1 MFQPFQSGYRR
12 NALFLAICAT
22 TSSAQLA
29 AHTTELDTLVI
40 SSASQGSV
48 YDVAQP
54 VTVLDKNAIDNNSG
68 TSLGTLLE
76 STPGI
81 ANSSFGPGVGR
92 PVIRGMSGSRV
103 KILQNGSDTGD
114 TSAMSSDH
122 SPMSE
127 ASAAEQIEVIYG
139 PATLLYG
146 GGAIG
151 GVVNV
156 IDRRIHEQP
165 GDGISGE
172 VGVKSSSVDSGYS
185 TDAVLDLS
193 KGNWTLHLD
202 GFKRDS
208 DNYRSGKN
216 GRVPAGNNSGRI
228 ANSNTEGKGG
238 AVALSWADGV
248 NGFVGGSIST
258 LEYDYGVPSLDDDQ
272 YRVVPKQIRYD
283 LKGAWRPAADSAFH
297 WMEEW
302 RTELSYTDYEH
313 DETEP
318 GEVVGLF
325 QQETWELQSRIR
337 HRAIGQ
343 WQGTFGIQLEK
354 QDLGLC
360 HSHGGCDD
368 IASFGSTGWDGL
380 EGASFRTDV
389 NGTYQFAHSTPM
401 PLTTTEQAGVFLVE
415 QRDWTHGTIELGAR
429 IDHINI
435 STDPDPI
442 EFTGTHD
449 YRHQS
454 SYYDDKEFT
463 PVSLS
468 AAGTWVLSEQQRLGL
483 SLARVQRAP
492 EVYELYW
499 NGDHH
504 ATSSFQLDNPDLD
517 VETAWTI
524 DLNWLYQGDRN
535 KLQAAVYHYRFDDY
549 IYNEIKEIEH
559 NYGRPCGNTGDPFHC
574 DDVYRYEQSD
584 ARFTG
589 AEFNWQHNLTNTWH
603 VDIGGDVV
611 KAERTNGEDLPRTP
625 PASMLLALNWEHN
638 GWDLRAEGRAIF
650 TQNDT
655 APNETRTSD
664 FMLLNAY
671 AAYNMPI
678 GGSELIW
685 HLAVQNLTDEYA
697 VNHVSYLKQAAPL
710 PGRNLQAGV
719 RWRF

>member
-22 TSSAQLA
+22 TSSAQVA

-185 TDAVLDLS
+185 TDAVLDMS

-202 GFKRDS
+202 GFKRDA
-208 DNYRSGKN
+208 DDYRSGKN

-228 ANSNTEGKGG
+228 ANSSTEGKGG

-248 NGFVGGSIST
+248 NGFIGGSIST

-272 YRVVPKQIRYD
+272 YRVVPKQVRYD
-283 LKGAWRPAADSAFH
+283 LKGAWRPAADSAFS

-313 DETEP
+313 NETEP

-325 QQETWELQSRIR
+325 QQESWELQSRIR
-337 HRAIGQ
+337 HQAIGQ
-343 WQGTFGIQLEK
+343 WQGTFGIQLKK
-354 QDLGLC
+354 QDLALC
-360 HSHGGCDD
+360 HSHNGCDN
-368 IASFGSTGWDGL
+368 IASFGSSGWDGS
-380 EGASFRTDV
+380 EGTSFRSDIS
-389 NGTYQFAHSTPM
+389 GTYQFAHSTPM
-401 PLTTTEQAGVFLVE
+401 PLTTTEQAGVFWVE
-415 QRDWTHGTIELGAR
+415 QRDWSHGTIELGAR
-429 IDHINI
+429 VDHVNI
-435 STDPDPI
+435 SADPDPVS
-442 EFTGTHD
+442 FN
-449 YRHQS
+449 YRQQR
-454 SYYDDKEFT
+454 SYYDDKNFT

-468 AAGTWVLSEQQRLGL
+468 AAATWVLSEQQRLGL

-559 NYGRPCGNTGDPFHC
+559 NGRPCGNTGDPFHC